1 MPVARH
7 LPTAAVLAIL
17 ATLAAVAACASSAGA
32 QPASAVVIEDGAVR
46 SVPPGALR
54 AIAVDERLRQD
65 AGVRLGDT
73 VVVAGRPAAAG
84 GAEVVD
90 TAIVGAFVRR
100 GADPAEIAR
109 AEYRVRLHLDQLQR
123 LTGYDNRVD
132 RFAVGTRGDSATA
145 RALGAINDAAFGFR
159 AYRSEDVAVR
169 TSRTFQV
176 VRRFHRAIG
185 VITVVA
191 SAVFLLCILLLKIDE
206 RRRDVAALR
215 LMGISRRTVV
225 AALVL
230 EASLVAL
237 LGSAMGLG
245 IGWVASRV
253 VNAYYQGVYRT
264 PLLFALVTPE
274 VAAFAVTLSLLLGV
288 LAGLAAAVRLARTEP
303 LELFGR

>member
-1 MPVARH
+1 MT
-7 LPTAAVLAIL
+7 LPHSLL
-17 ATLAAVAACASSAGA
+17 FTLALLAATGLRA
-32 QPASAVVIEDGAVR
+32 QPPAPGAPVVVEGGAVR
-46 SVPPGALR
+46 AAPR
-54 AIAVDERLRQD
+54 AGGPRTVAVDERLRED
-65 AGVRLGDT
+65 AGLRSGDRIVLAARPRAAGEGAADT
-73 VVVAGRPAAAG
+73 VV
-84 GAEVVD
+84 
-90 TAIVGAFVRR
+90 VGAFVRR
-100 GADPAEIAR
+100 GTDPADVAR
-109 AEYRVRLHLDQLQR
+109 PEYRVRVHLDQLQR
-123 LTGYDNRVD
+123 LGGYDNRVD
-132 RFAVGTRGDSATA
+132 RFAVATRGEPSTA
-145 RALGAINDAAFGFR
+145 RALTTINEAAFGFR
-159 AYRSEDVAVR
+159 AYRSRDVAVR

-225 AALVL
+225 GALVL

-237 LGSAMGLG
+237 LGSGMGLVL
-245 IGWVASRV
+245 GWVASRV

-274 VAAFAVTLSLLLGV
+274 VAVFAVGLSLVLGV
-288 LAGLAAAVRLARTEP
+288 LAGAAAAVRLARAEP

>member
-1 MPVARH
+1 M
-7 LPTAAVLAIL
+7 
-17 ATLAAVAACASSAGA
+17 
-32 QPASAVVIEDGAVR
+32 
-46 SVPPGALR
+46 
-54 AIAVDERLRQD
+54 
-65 AGVRLGDT
+65 
-73 VVVAGRPAAAG
+73 
-84 GAEVVD
+84 
-90 TAIVGAFVRR
+90 
-100 GADPAEIAR
+100 
-109 AEYRVRLHLDQLQR
+109 RLHLDQLQR
-123 LTGYDNRVD
+123 LAGYENRVD
-132 RFAVGTRGDSATA
+132 RFAVGTRGEAATA
-145 RALGAINDAAFGFR
+145 RALTAINDAAFGFR
-159 AYRSEDVAVR
+159 AYRSADVAVR

-245 IGWVASRV
+245 IGWAASGV

-264 PLLFALVTPE
+264 PLLFALVTPG
-274 VAAFAVTLSLLLGV
+274 VAAFAVGLSLALGV
-288 LAGLAAAVRLARTEP
+288 VAGFAASVRLARTEP